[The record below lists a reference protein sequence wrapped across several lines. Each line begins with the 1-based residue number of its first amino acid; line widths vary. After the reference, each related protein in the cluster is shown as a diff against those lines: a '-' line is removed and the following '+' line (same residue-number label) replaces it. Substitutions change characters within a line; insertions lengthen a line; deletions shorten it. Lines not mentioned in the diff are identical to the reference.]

1 MIFKYLKLRTIHIL
15 QNKYLHTW
23 TCDSVKCINFGMKKW
38 YCQQVKDYAKSKNLR
53 TKVPFNE
60 IAGFNKTYPVKE
72 RKIFLDWLEQE
83 VIAGRK

>member
-1 MIFKYLKLRTIHIL
+1 
-15 QNKYLHTW
+15 
-23 TCDSVKCINFGMKKW
+23 MKKW
-38 YCQQVKDYAKSKNLR
+38 YCKQVKDYAKSKNLR